1 MEHLFQ
7 KTLFFTGQSLIF
19 NTFNLKAGGMP
30 YVVWCPLWRLVV
42 VAYIFSGFSTMVY
55 YTPCSTDIYNRG
67 HQQNDVINRGGL
79 HIPSG
84 SDVTRTTTLT
94 VQLSIQPLRWW
105 SNVAFSPQIKI
116 TSTDRRPWRD
126 EWHKTLYQPQ
136 NVICKDMR
144 LLLK

>member
-1 MEHLFQ
+1 MFMEHLFQ

-67 HQQNDVINRGGL
+67 HQQNDVMNRGGL

-116 TSTDRRPWRD
+116 TSTDRRPWRHK
-126 EWHKTLYQPQ
+126 WHKTLYLPQ
-136 NVICKDMR
+136 TWSARTWDCY
-144 LLLK
+144 